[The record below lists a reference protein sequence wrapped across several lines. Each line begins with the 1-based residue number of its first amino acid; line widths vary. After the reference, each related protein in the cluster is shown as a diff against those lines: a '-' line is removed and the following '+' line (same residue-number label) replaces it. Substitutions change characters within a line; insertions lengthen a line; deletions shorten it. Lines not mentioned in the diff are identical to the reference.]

1 MKKKNLNKIK
11 TLWEAEGG
19 DWEHGGVGGM
29 FVTYD
34 AESYFKNFLWIGK
47 EEAAIQIYDTIPVPE
62 MIKEEDVD

>member
-1 MKKKNLNKIK
+1 
-11 TLWEAEGG
+11 
-19 DWEHGGVGGM
+19 M